1 MTPMTVMTMNYRG
14 SLKGVAALFLEMRDG
29 VMGREYGSTS
39 ATKPVAVAVPLGHKE
54 PALLNTPHP
63 LSDYQDLG
71 ERQCS
76 TWTRRSPW

>member
-39 ATKPVAVAVPLGHKE
+39 ATKSDAGVKLGV
-54 PALLNTPHP
+54 LLLPEQ
-63 LSDYQDLG
+63 LSVLV
-71 ERQCS
+71 
-76 TWTRRSPW
+76 